1 MDCWAAGVLAYEL
14 VVGRP
19 PFEVKDE
26 AKTAS
31 AIMYKN
37 DFPLPSKYS
46 SQWADFV
53 KQVGLQPRVCHDP
66 VLTAALVSFWEET
79 CHQAVLEAF
88 PFNIKAG
95 SRDVLLHV
103 YLHHIQSPI

>member
-1 MDCWAAGVLAYEL
+1 MSFATSPSDEIVILRCMQVDCWAAGVLAYEL

-37 DFPLPSKYS
+37 DFPLPVKYS

-53 KQVGLQPRVCHDP
+53 KQVMRR
-66 VLTAALVSFWEET
+66 T
-79 CHQAVLEAF
+79 CNLYA
-88 PFNIKAG
+88 
-95 SRDVLLHV
+95 SRELPHSS
-103 YLHHIQSPI
+103 HSIC

>member
-1 MDCWAAGVLAYEL
+1 MQVDCWAAGVLAYEL

-53 KQVGLQPRVCHDP
+53 KQVPPPPLLPATATTSLAASPP
-66 VLTAALVSFWEET
+66 VLTS
-79 CHQAVLEAF
+79 
-88 PFNIKAG
+88 NAG
-95 SRDVLLHV
+95 LHC
-103 YLHHIQSPI
+103 SPGVQLCD

>member
-26 AKTAS
+26 AKTAA

-37 DFPLPSKYS
+37 DIIMPSKYS
-46 SQWADFV
+46 SHWADFV
-53 KQVGLQPRVCHDP
+53 KQVSSFPTNHSCPKIGRTLLSREIT
-66 VLTAALVSFWEET
+66 LRGKVSN
-79 CHQAVLEAF
+79 V
-88 PFNIKAG
+88 
-95 SRDVLLHV
+95 
-103 YLHHIQSPI
+103 